1 MTKSILYIGND
12 LQINSFT
19 ATYISFFS
27 KMLRKEGYKVKTAS
41 TRSNKGLRLIEM
53 LGLIVRYH
61 KTTDVVL
68 IDTYG
73 AMNFYYAYLVAKTCQ
88 AYNLDYIPIL
98 HGGNLP
104 ERLHASKKYS
114 KSLFGKAKINIAPSK
129 FLYDIF
135 KAEGFNNTRIIPNA
149 IQMENYPFKKRENFA
164 PKLLWVRRFQKRY
177 NPVMALEVL
186 LLLKKDYPNAE
197 LCMVGPDKDGTMR
210 TCKKFAVKHQLNLKF
225 TGKLKKKD
233 WAKLSKNYDF
243 FINTTNIDNTPIS
256 VIEAMSLGLA
266 VVSTNVGGM
275 PMLIDNNTDGIL
287 VPVNNAKVMASEI
300 DKLITQPEEAEVIAK
315 NARDK
320 VEAFAWKKVKADW
333 DEVLNS

>member
-61 KTTDVVL
+61 KTTNVVL

-88 AYNLDYIPIL
+88 AFKLDYIPIL

-104 ERLHASKKYS
+104 ERLSASKKYS
-114 KSLFGKAKINIAPSK
+114 QSLFGKAKINIAPSK

-135 KAEGFNNTRIIPNA
+135 KAEGFNNIQIIPNA
-149 IQMENYPFKKRENFA
+149 IQMENYPFKKREDFQ

-186 LLLKKDYPNAE
+186 VLLKKKYPNAK
-197 LCMVGPDKDGTMR
+197 LCMVGPDKDGTMK
-210 TCKKFAVKHQLNLKF
+210 TCKKFAVKHQLDIEF
-225 TGKLKKKD
+225 TGKLKKKA

-275 PMLIDNNTDGIL
+275 PILIKNNDDGVL
-287 VPVNNAKVMASEI
+287 VPVNNAQDMAAEI
-300 DKLITQPEEAEVIAK
+300 DELIKNPEKAQSLTE
-315 NARDK
+315 NARKK
-320 VEAFAWKKVKADW
+320 VEAFAWEKVKTDW
-333 DEVLNS
+333 NGVLNS